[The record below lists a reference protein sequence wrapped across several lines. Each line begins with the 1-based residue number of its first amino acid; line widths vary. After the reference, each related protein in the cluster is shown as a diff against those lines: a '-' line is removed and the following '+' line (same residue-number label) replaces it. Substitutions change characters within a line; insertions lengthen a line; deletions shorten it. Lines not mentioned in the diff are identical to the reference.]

1 MARRWTHL
9 AMTGAA
15 AAAVSGW
22 LVVIAP
28 AAAAEPGDGDTAAA
42 TSSTAEASAKPKAA
56 ERRGRESADSDE
68 AGAGTGSAEPR
79 RAGRDER
86 DGDDPDRDA
95 RKPRS
100 EKQIDDEPGVE
111 QSVEEPALAV
121 PEDAIAP
128 EPGPDPEPTVIPDPG
143 DESGPAESEDAIGP
157 EGNTGPEDNTVP
169 EAATVSVARAE
180 AADNPPARRPTL
192 LNVVGGIVV
201 DLLVG
206 LIHVIDGPP
215 VLLPNST
222 VTVRTSTLTLPIGG
236 GRSVQADWYFPAEI
250 DDDTRF
256 VYLQHGFL
264 ASGPMYS
271 HTAARLAERTNAIVM
286 APSLTSN
293 FFSPDAAWVGGTTM
307 HRAVAELFTGDR
319 AVLNESAST
328 AAGYVITLPER
339 FAFVGHSAGGTMVT
353 SVAGYLVGTDA
364 FDDLVGVVM
373 LDGVEPAG
381 SPVVGAALNTLRDGN
396 DAPIYLISSER
407 YAWSRDGDMA
417 DKLRLARPDRFTGVG
432 LRGGLHIDYMEG
444 GNPLVQFAE
453 YVVAGFSHK
462 RNIEAAADITIGW
475 VNDLFDGTTDGV
487 YGAPGEAVE
496 VPTPSG
502 IATAV
507 VLPLGEPARP
517 VWPVLLDAVV
527 SALLDFIGR
536 YLAVYEPLEAVS
548 VGYRLQPTG

>member
-15 AAAVSGW
+15 AAALSGW
-22 LVVIAP
+22 LVVMAP
-28 AAAAEPGDGDTAAA
+28 AAVAEPTDGDTAAK
-42 TSSTAEASAKPKAA
+42 SSTTAEAPANPKAA
-56 ERRGRESADSDE
+56 ERPGRTSA
-68 AGAGTGSAEPR
+68 GSAETGAEATTAER
-79 RAGRDER
+79 RE
-86 DGDDPDRDA
+86 A

-100 EKQIDDEPGVE
+100 ERKIDDEAGSDQP
-111 QSVEEPALAV
+111 VEEPAVTGEPEPAPEPDPSPAVTPEPGDEFEDGTGPVEASVPESDTVPGITV
-121 PEDAIAP
+121 PEDV
-128 EPGPDPEPTVIPDPG
+128 TVT
-143 DESGPAESEDAIGP
+143 EDV
-157 EGNTGPEDNTVP
+157 TVP
-169 EAATVSVARAE
+169 ESATVPVARAE
-180 AADNPPARRPTL
+180 AADTQPVRRPTL

-215 VLLPNST
+215 VLPPNSS
-222 VTVRTSTLTLPIGG
+222 VTVRTSTLTLPIGN
-236 GRSVQADWYFPAEI
+236 GRSVQADWYFPDEI
-250 DDDTRF
+250 DGDTRF

-271 HTAARLAERTNAIVM
+271 RTAARLAERTNAIVM

-319 AVLNESAST
+319 AVLNESASA

-353 SVAGYLVGTDA
+353 SVARYLVGTDA
-364 FDDLVGVVM
+364 FDSLVGVVM

-381 SPVVGAALNTLRDGN
+381 SPVVGSALNTLRDGN
-396 DAPIYLISSER
+396 DVPIYLISSER

-444 GNPLVQFAE
+444 GNPIVQFGE
-453 YVVAGFSHK
+453 YVVAGFSAK
-462 RNIEAAADITIGW
+462 RNIAAAADITIGW

-496 VPTPSG
+496 VPTASG

-527 SALLDFIGR
+527 SALLDFLGR
-536 YLAVYEPLEAVS
+536 YLAVYEPLGATS
-548 VGYRLQPTG
+548 AGYQLQPTG